1 MSLSRPESD
10 PFIFTNVIEE
20 LTEMLSERLW
30 HDEAIK
36 DRLAMAAQVDA
47 ARAASAEL
55 SSILQTEGQQ
65 DAFKFINA
73 IEELTKTLSARLW
86 ADDTIEDRFVLAA
99 LVDGARMAAAKL
111 HQIVEAVE
119 PRYASESE
127 ADA

>member
-1 MSLSRPESD
+1 MLSVQQD
-10 PFIFTNVIEE
+10 PFVFTNIIEE
-20 LTEMLSERLW
+20 LTAMLSERLW
-30 HDEAIK
+30 KDAAIK
-36 DRLAMAAQVDA
+36 DQLVMTAQADA
-47 ARAASAEL
+47 ARAASTEL

-73 IEELTKTLSARLW
+73 IEELTKALSARLW

-99 LVDGARMAAAKL
+99 LVDGARMAAANL